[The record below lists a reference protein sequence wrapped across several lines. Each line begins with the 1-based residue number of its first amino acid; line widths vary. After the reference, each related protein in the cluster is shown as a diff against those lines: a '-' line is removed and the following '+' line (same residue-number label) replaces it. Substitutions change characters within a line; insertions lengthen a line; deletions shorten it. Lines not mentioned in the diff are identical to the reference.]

1 MQLILV
7 VNATLPASE
16 LAERQEWD
24 SFFPDGCAVPLKIR
38 QARTGR

>member
-16 LAERQEWD
+16 LAERREWGSSYSD
-24 SFFPDGCAVPLKIR
+24 SCAVPLEIR